1 MIEHVKQKHDSKKIK
16 PFIHDAKNFYRIRP
30 RAFKSRFLF
39 PFSSTCSSESV
50 DRLLALL
57 LKPSRPVGGKTMLL
71 NPLPAQLEFIKN
83 DTVVDGLHPITHYV
97 VSAHS

>member
-30 RAFKSRFLF
+30 RAFK
-39 PFSSTCSSESV
+39 
-50 DRLLALL
+50 
-57 LKPSRPVGGKTMLL
+57 SRPVGGKTMLL